1 MEASPL
7 HTTRCKSKPPIR
19 EYFPAFR
26 PLDFVL
32 VARIFPSIV
41 IGGSLLVHT
50 ITTHFRVPRRCRLPC
65 VYERCVTNPN
75 RPNGAIRGLTT
86 RGHTGARMPV
96 CPVSSISL
104 SQSAGYDAVIGA
116 PLPLFKRCATSIA
129 EEETHGKKKRL
140 RDQTLIYRSVR
151 FSRPLPDL

>member
-1 MEASPL
+1 METSLL
-7 HTTRCKSKPPIR
+7 HPIRCKSKPQIR
-19 EYFPAFR
+19 ECFPAFR

-41 IGGSLLVHT
+41 IGGSSLVHT
-50 ITTHFRVPRRCRLPC
+50 ITTHFRVPPRCRLPC
-65 VYERCVTNPN
+65 VYERCVTNPD

-104 SQSAGYDAVIGA
+104 SQSARYDTVIGA
-116 PLPLFKRCATSIA
+116 PLPLFRRCATSTA
-129 EEETHGKKKRL
+129 QEETHGIKKRL